1 MFVMIEKPSI
11 SFGYCYLS
19 KKGISVCIVS
29 DEVSLEALIGHEW
42 DLVASVETVAKSLP
56 ETVQG
61 PNIIVSSIRR
71 VASEQKQ
78 VEATD

>member
-1 MFVMIEKPSI
+1 M
-11 SFGYCYLS
+11 
-19 KKGISVCIVS
+19 S

-71 VASEQKQ
+71 GGWLQNKNRLKRRIKNHVVLKNPFMLKWFF
-78 VEATD
+78 VRV

>member
-1 MFVMIEKPSI
+1 M
-11 SFGYCYLS
+11 
-19 KKGISVCIVS
+19 S

-71 VASEQKQ
+71 GGWLQNKNRLKRRIKNHVILKNPFMLKWFF
-78 VEATD
+78 VRV